1 MAGKYK
7 AVDISNQTVAVSSAP
22 SKKDRHIA
30 TLEDKV
36 DALELEVASLKK
48 KLASKPKIDNSNYK
62 AMYLK
67 ILPEI
72 QLYWDSQ
79 HPF

>member
-1 MAGKYK
+1 MAGKYI
-7 AVDISNQTVAVSSAP
+7 AEDISNQKVASSTTP
-22 SKKDRHIA
+22 KKQKHINM
-30 TLEDKV
+30 LEDKV
-36 DALELEVASLKK
+36 DSLELEVASLKK
-48 KLASKPKIDNSNYK
+48 KLASKPKVDNHNYK

-72 QLYWDSQ
+72 QAYWDTQ